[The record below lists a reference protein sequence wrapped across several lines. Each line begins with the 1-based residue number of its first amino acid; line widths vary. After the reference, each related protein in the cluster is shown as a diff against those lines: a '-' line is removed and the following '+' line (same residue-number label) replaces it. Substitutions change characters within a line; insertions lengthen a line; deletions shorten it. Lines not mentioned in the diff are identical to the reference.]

1 MRVAVVQLA
10 YDNDEA
16 DDARLQRVAGL
27 VQQQQGADLV
37 VLPELWSVGAYRTSR
52 WRDHAQPIDG
62 PTVTRLAQVAAQI
75 RAVVHAGSIIE
86 RDEHGAL
93 HNTAAVL
100 GPDGSLLAS
109 YRKIHRFAA
118 GGREGELLEPGR
130 DVVVLDLPLRDG
142 STVRTGLSTCY
153 DLRFPEL
160 YRVQVEQGAVLFV
173 VPASWPTPRVDAWE
187 LLLRARALEN
197 QCAIV
202 GVNAAG
208 VDGRTPMAGR
218 SAIFDAWGRALAELG
233 EGESVLTHDLN
244 VQDVAEVRRALPVLN
259 DRVLCCRSPADGV
272 GEHLAWSIGRG
283 VSDVAGRA

>member
-1 MRVAVVQLA
+1 MRVAAVQFA

-16 DDARLQRVAGL
+16 DEARLQRAVWL
-27 VQQQQGADLV
+27 VSQQRGADLI

-52 WRDHAQPIDG
+52 WTTHAQPIDG
-62 PTVTRLAQVAAQI
+62 PTVTRLAQAAAQI
-75 RAVVHAGSIIE
+75 GAVIHTGSIIE
-86 RDEHGAL
+86 RDESGAL

-118 GGREGELLEPGR
+118 GGREGELLEPGS

-160 YRVQVEQGAVLFV
+160 YRLQVQQGCVLFV

-202 GVNAAG
+202 GVNASG
-208 VDGRTPMAGR
+208 VDGKTPMAGR
-218 SAIFDAWGRALAELG
+218 SAIFDAWGRPLAELG
-233 EGESVLTHDLN
+233 EDESVLTHDLN
-244 VQDVAEVRRALPVLN
+244 LQDVAEVRAALPVLN
-259 DRVLCCRSPADGV
+259 DRVLWCSSP
-272 GEHLAWSIGRG
+272 
-283 VSDVAGRA
+283 VSDTAAPGDQASG